1 MLEEEHLRRDQKP
14 KKFYEA
20 SQKFQDSWAIKLPWA
35 KMVVGVNKG
44 VYVSICSDVMGM
56 DKILAPKWDM
66 LKKHEGQ
73 HKVKRNM
80 AGGLRR
86 VNGIS
91 QRIISTFEM
100 YRTKLCLEAQ
110 TSHCKRHCSSQGEH
124 ARKKQ

>member
-1 MLEEEHLRRDQKP
+1 MRHHRNFKIVGP
-14 KKFYEA
+14 
-20 SQKFQDSWAIKLPWA
+20 IKLPWA
-35 KMVVGVNKG
+35 KMVVGVNEG

-66 LKKHEGQ
+66 LEKHKGQ

-124 ARKKQ
+124 AHKKQ